1 MEHRVLELFHPLI
14 RSWFAAKVGTPTDI
28 QARAW
33 PHIARGEHVL
43 ILSRHTGLSS
53 YLLTRRLWQY
63 VWQGRISNDS
73 FAVLRRGILSNFAP
87 LQAAGRRGRS
97 FSRRGFSRWSASRPL
112 TGNWFLLHK
121 GGEQDLLQQE
131 ELVKDRIRQL
141 FWRYG
146 VLFRELLQ
154 QELPAMQWRR
164 IFQALRLME
173 FSGEIYAGHF
183 FEQITGLQFISR
195 EALQFLQKELNED
208 SIYWMNAADPA
219 SPCGLKLP
227 GLDGDLPARLP
238 TSFIVFHGTRLK
250 VVARRNGREL
260 LIKTGPDDPALPAY
274 FSFCTALLTRTF
286 NPLNSVIVEAI
297 NGRPALESPYRE
309 ALQAIGFT
317 GQYNCLELR
326 RQY

>member
-14 RSWFAAKVGTPTDI
+14 RNWFATKVGTPTDI

-121 GGEQDLLQQE
+121 GGEHDLLQQE

-164 IFQALRLME
+164 IF
-173 FSGEIYAGHF
+173 
-183 FEQITGLQFISR
+183 
-195 EALQFLQKELNED
+195 
-208 SIYWMNAADPA
+208 
-219 SPCGLKLP
+219 
-227 GLDGDLPARLP
+227 
-238 TSFIVFHGTRLK
+238 
-250 VVARRNGREL
+250 
-260 LIKTGPDDPALPAY
+260 
-274 FSFCTALLTRTF
+274 
-286 NPLNSVIVEAI
+286 
-297 NGRPALESPYRE
+297 
-309 ALQAIGFT
+309 
-317 GQYNCLELR
+317 
-326 RQY
+326 